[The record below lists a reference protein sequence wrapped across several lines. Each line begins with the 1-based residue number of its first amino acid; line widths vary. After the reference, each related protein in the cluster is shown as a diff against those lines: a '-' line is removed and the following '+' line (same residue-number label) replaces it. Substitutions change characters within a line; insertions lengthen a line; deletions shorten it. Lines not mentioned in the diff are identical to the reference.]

1 MYRLMRNTHLV
12 LGLVFALA
20 LGVYLLSSVRI
31 AHQSWFAPNPT
42 TYETSLAVDT
52 DQAGTPRDLRR
63 HLRQRHGLRG
73 DLVQI
78 QMDEGT
84 SYSFVVR
91 RPGTRSRVRY
101 EVGDSEATVSEERAG
116 FTGLLLGLHF
126 SYGVFH
132 EDAAQNLWGTV
143 LFLTS
148 LGLLAIGATGIYLWF
163 KTQEERFV
171 GCILL
176 AASLGFAA
184 TMLIAVRI
192 NP

>member
-31 AHQSWFAPNPT
+31 AHQSWFTPNPT
-42 TYETSLAVDT
+42 TSETSLAVDP

-63 HLRQRHGLRG
+63 QLRQRHGLRG
-73 DLVQI
+73 DLVQVRT
-78 QMDEGT
+78 DESA

-91 RPGTRSRVRY
+91 RPGSSSHVHY
-101 EVGDSEATVSEERAG
+101 ELGASKATVSEERAG
-116 FTGLLLGLHF
+116 VTGLLLGLHF

-132 EDAAQNLWGTV
+132 EDIAANLWGAV

-163 KTQEERFV
+163 KTQEERLA
-171 GCILL
+171 GCVLL

-184 TMLIAVRI
+184 TMLIGIRI
-192 NP
+192 NT